1 MVKIFFLADDF
12 RFTQDAGLNHL
23 LDESHGYRLDESW
36 VYGVCTPR
44 AGIDPLQVAEK
55 LEEMG
60 AEVLSDSDAQ
70 VSAKVSEKLAKHVS
84 PGDKVR
90 DVVRKMA
97 DRHGAR
103 TFRPHNF

>member
-1 MVKIFFLADDF
+1 
-12 RFTQDAGLNHL
+12 
-23 LDESHGYRLDESW
+23 
-36 VYGVCTPR
+36 
-44 AGIDPLQVAEK
+44 
-55 LEEMG
+55 MG
-60 AEVLSDSDAQ
+60 AEVLRDSDSQ

-97 DRHGAR
+97 DKHGAR